1 MDNQLIAM
9 NKLMELGVTAQSGKA
24 VVSSRDIARVFEK
37 RHDHVL
43 RDIREIIN
51 KDPAWGAYHF
61 GETPYTEP
69 QNGQTYTEFN
79 INRDGFTILVMGYT
93 GEKAMRF
100 KKAYIAAFNEM
111 ERRLAPQNYKEAL
124 LALVA
129 AEEAREAIESQ
140 NKVLQLTAAKY
151 EGQTDTV
158 GLYKIGEIAEQL
170 GISARRLNEFLKE
183 CRIQY
188 KPNGSST
195 WRLYSEY
202 LNENIALPRI
212 VTLENGYDLPILLWT
227 AKGRDFIFDLA
238 EREMPRWYA

>member
-1 MDNQLIAM
+1 MLRSRLLARFRALSRKLDIGCCGVWVYVLDRLNRLYRFWRVLKMDNQLIAM
-9 NKLMELGVTAQSGKA
+9 KKLMELGVTAQSGKA

-43 RDIREIIN
+43 RDIREITN
-51 KDPAWGAYHF
+51 KDPAWGAYQF

-100 KKAYIAAFNEM
+100 KRAYIAAFNEM

-129 AEEAREAIESQ
+129 AEEAREAMEFVAVKAHD
-140 NKVLQLTAAKY
+140 KVSPLCRKLDIPAA
-151 EGQTDTV
+151 D
-158 GLYKIGEIAEQL
+158 
-170 GISARRLNEFLKE
+170 
-183 CRIQY
+183 
-188 KPNGSST
+188 
-195 WRLYSEY
+195 
-202 LNENIALPRI
+202 
-212 VTLENGYDLPILLWT
+212 D
-227 AKGRDFIFDLA
+227 
-238 EREMPRWYA
+238 